1 MGSAFSI
8 EVYVNVYAA
17 LLALVVVSAP
27 STFCQQASQS
37 ASGAP
42 KTAPATSA
50 VALPDADKP
59 RIYITDSDSWQ
70 VRGSS
75 GGSGGTF
82 GGGMSGGASPQ
93 TAEIIKTFGQ
103 RCPNVVANNRLEMT
117 DYVVMLQ
124 HEGGKGLLRK
134 KDKVAVFVRKTGDSV
149 FSESTL
155 SVGGSVQDS
164 CGAILAHW
172 TAHAKE
178 IAAMAAPTSGG
189 QAPTQVVVTSAAAP
203 VTTKLNISS
212 TPPGADIEINGNFVG
227 NTPSIVEVDPGKND
241 VKVTKKG
248 YAPWSRTLTIK
259 GGTITLNAELEQN

>member
-1 MGSAFSI
+1 MDTAFSI
-8 EVYVNVYAA
+8 GVYVKVYAA
-17 LLALVVVSAP
+17 LLALVAVSGPA
-27 STFCQQASQS
+27 TFCQQASPS
-37 ASGAP
+37 A
-42 KTAPATSA
+42 TPATKTGPAASP

-59 RIYITDSDSWQ
+59 RIYVTDSDSWQ
-70 VRGSS
+70 LHGSS
-75 GGSGGTF
+75 GGVGGTF
-82 GGGMSGGASPQ
+82 GASVSGGASPQ

-103 RCPNVVANNRLEMT
+103 RCPNVVANNRLEMA
-117 DYVVMLQ
+117 DYVVTLQ

-155 SVGGSVQDS
+155 SVGGSVQGS

-178 IAAMAAPTSGG
+178 IAAMASPTPSG

-203 VTTKLNISS
+203 VTTKLNINS

-227 NTPSIVEVDPGKND
+227 NTPSIVEVDSGKND

-248 YAPWSRTLTIK
+248 YSPWSRTLTIK